1 MRIATKQNYL
11 IPRRDVMRIFKIGSR
26 LTLVDWENLGKI
38 PEAIRDSKGWT
49 YYSKEHI
56 RAIAK
61 RYLQRGRELPP
72 EAIELLKNN
81 GIDPKELGHEI
92 NEEEEKKNCGDQSF
106 NRESSHGQT

>member
-1 MRIATKQNYL
+1 MRIAAKQNYL

-61 RYLQRGRELPP
+61 RFIERGIPLSK
-72 EAIELLKNN
+72 EAISLLRDME
-81 GIDPKELGHEI
+81 IDIDAIIQEA
-92 NEEEEKKNCGDQSF
+92 NEKAN
-106 NRESSHGQT
+106 

>member
-61 RYLQRGRELPP
+61 RYLQRGRELPI
-72 EAIELLKNN
+72 EAIELLKNS
-81 GIDPKELGHEI
+81 GVDLKELECEI
-92 NEEEEKKNCGDQSF
+92 NEEEV
-106 NRESSHGQT
+106 